1 MGDAGEGLIDA
12 DARIQERMDELAL
25 TRAKLRG
32 PVVRN
37 PEQARQL
44 ESLKLA
50 RAEATRQLEA
60 TTHEACKSQLTQAI
74 TELTSASRRTGRLD
88 KSARHLHASALAQA
102 RPLSWIRLRSSGQQR
117 ARTAARFVS

>member
-25 TRAKLRG
+25 ARAKG
-32 PVVRN
+32 KTHIVKD

-50 RAEATRQLEA
+50 RAEAARQLEA
-60 TTHEACKSQLTQAI
+60 ATHQARKTQ
-74 TELTSASRRTGRLD
+74 
-88 KSARHLHASALAQA
+88 LAQA
-102 RPLSWIRLRSSGQQR
+102 IAELDKRIS
-117 ARTAARFVS
+117 TVKAALA